1 MSASRARLDSLLVE
15 RGLFPSRS
23 AARAAVMAGLVQV
36 DGRPAGKPGVQV
48 SGSAEV
54 QVRERERFVSR
65 GGVKLAKA
73 LQEFSVDVV
82 GRTVLDVGASTGGF
96 TDCLLQAGA
105 ARVYSVDCGY
115 GQLDWRLR
123 QDERVVVKERTNVRF
138 LTPQQIGEQ
147 VSLATVDVSFIS
159 LTLVF
164 PVLKSLAVPDV
175 IALVK
180 PQFEVGKGR
189 VGKGGVV
196 RAADDHL
203 AVLERIAAAAVSEGY
218 AVRGVTHSCLR
229 GPEGNIEYFLF
240 LRQEETRQ
248 EAKACLSE
256 VVAAAHRE
264 FAGEGPSSRGK

>member
-1 MSASRARLDSLLVE
+1 MSTTRVRLDNLLVE

-36 DGRPAGKPGVQV
+36 EGRPATKPGTAV
-48 SGSAEV
+48 SDAA
-54 QVRERERFVSR
+54 QIRVRERARFVSR
-65 GGVKLAKA
+65 GGEKLAKA
-73 LQEFSVDVV
+73 LTEFSVRVS
-82 GRTVLDVGASTGGF
+82 GRVVLDIGASTGGF

-105 ARVYSVDCGY
+105 AMVYSIDCGY

-123 QDERVVVKERTNVRF
+123 QDKRVVVMERTNVRL
-138 LTPQQIGEQ
+138 LTPLQITERAD
-147 VSLATVDVSFIS
+147 LATVDVSFIS

-164 PVLKSLAVPDV
+164 PVLRRLAVPEI

-196 RAADDHL
+196 RSAADHL
-203 AVLERIAAAAVSEGY
+203 EVLERVASAAQALGY
-218 AVRGVTHSCLR
+218 AVTGVTYSSLR

-240 LRQEETRQ
+240 LRLEEGAPDPDQ
-248 EAKACLSE
+248 AGFSA

-264 FAGEGPSSRGK
+264 FAK